1 MLKRFTCL
9 MILIIFFL
17 NLIFPILS
25 IATDE
30 IVTIKFEDEKLY
42 NAIVENIGKKIA
54 NNDDSTYTIQIT
66 RENLESITSLSFTA
80 KGITNISGIE
90 NFGYL
95 EGLSFWNEKI
105 EDFSPIENL
114 VNLKS
119 LSIDYNSPKIENI
132 NFLNK
137 LVQLT
142 SLSICADSYNRGT
155 ARGNTIKDIS
165 ALQNMSNLK
174 SLLLAQNEISDIT
187 PLRSLSGLTSLNLEG
202 SPIEDVSILCNLNN
216 LKTLHLESCEIDDN
230 DLEYICNL
238 TNLTSLYLGNINY
251 EYNNINNIEPIKK
264 LTNLTTLRL
273 DNNNITDITAL
284 SDLVNLENLALRG
297 NNISNLEPLSNL
309 TKLKTLNLGRDNYGT
324 GNPISTI
331 KPLEN
336 LTNLTELN
344 IAMCNISDISSLAS
358 MNKLSTLDLMCNE
371 IKDIS
376 SLSGLTNLTS
386 LQLWGNKINDISS
399 LANLT
404 KLTSLDIGYNE
415 IMDLSILEQ
424 MEINS
429 LIFNSQKLTINVKND
444 GKIELPNIFLQA
456 KDPNSRIYT
465 DKEWKFTNCALSED
479 GKYIILENK
488 NSNAKVTIG
497 GERYST
503 NKTHVLDKDAR
514 YITLEILVEDTIPPI
529 LDVKYSTK
537 KMTKETVTATIT
549 ANEKI
554 QQVEGWVLSEDETK
568 LSKVYAKNT
577 EETITVYDLAGNK
590 AYANI
595 SVNNIDTTSPQVEI
609 KYSTTKLTNQNV
621 TVTVTA
627 DEKIKEVEGWILS
640 NDKTTLSKDFESNQE
655 EDITIYDLVGNDRK
669 LTINVSNIDK
679 TPPIAKISY
688 STLELTNGNVEVII
702 TADEEIQEID
712 GWIMSSD
719 RKKLGK
725 EYEKNI
731 EKEKVIIN
739 DLAGNSTEKE
749 ITIANIDKIPP
760 ELEIIYSTIEKTNG
774 TVIVQIKANEK
785 VKEVE
790 GWTLNEE
797 QNTLTRE
804 FDENTTE
811 QIIVYDLVGNGTA
824 QEININNIKDKTI
837 FTQTEDKTVAPT
849 ILPQTGEDFII
860 VIIGI
865 FTTMLISMIMYKK
878 YKNYKDI
885 K

>member
-42 NAIVENIGKKIA
+42 NAIVEEIGKKIA

-95 EGLSFWNEKI
+95 EGLIFWNEKI

-142 SLSICADSYNRGT
+142 SLSICADSDNRGT

-216 LKTLHLESCEIDDN
+216 LKILHLESCEIDDN

-238 TNLTSLYLGNINY
+238 TNLKSLYLGNINY

-358 MNKLSTLDLMCNE
+358 MNKLSTLDLTCNE

-376 SLSGLTNLTS
+376 SLSGLTNLTR

-404 KLTSLDIGYNE
+404 KLSSLDIGYNE

-514 YITLEILVEDTIPPI
+514 YITLEILVEDTMPPI
-529 LDVKYSTK
+529 LDV
-537 KMTKETVTATIT
+537 
-549 ANEKI
+549 N
-554 QQVEGWVLSEDETK
+554 
-568 LSKVYAKNT
+568 
-577 EETITVYDLAGNK
+577 
-590 AYANI
+590 
-595 SVNNIDTTSPQVEI
+595 
-609 KYSTTKLTNQNV
+609 
-621 TVTVTA
+621 
-627 DEKIKEVEGWILS
+627 
-640 NDKTTLSKDFESNQE
+640 
-655 EDITIYDLVGNDRK
+655 
-669 LTINVSNIDK
+669 
-679 TPPIAKISY
+679 
-688 STLELTNGNVEVII
+688 
-702 TADEEIQEID
+702 
-712 GWIMSSD
+712 
-719 RKKLGK
+719 
-725 EYEKNI
+725 
-731 EKEKVIIN
+731 
-739 DLAGNSTEKE
+739 
-749 ITIANIDKIPP
+749 
-760 ELEIIYSTIEKTNG
+760 
-774 TVIVQIKANEK
+774 
-785 VKEVE
+785 
-790 GWTLNEE
+790 
-797 QNTLTRE
+797 
-804 FDENTTE
+804 
-811 QIIVYDLVGNGTA
+811 DLVGNGTA

>member
-42 NAIVENIGKKIA
+42 NAIVEKIGKKIA

-66 RENLESITSLSFTA
+66 RENLESIISLSFNA

-95 EGLSFWNEKI
+95 EVLSFWHEKI

-142 SLSICADSYNRGT
+142 SLSICADSYIRGT

-174 SLLLAQNEISDIT
+174 SLSLAQNEISDIT
-187 PLRSLSGLTSLNLEG
+187 PLKDLSGLTSLNLEG
-202 SPIEDVSILCNLNN
+202 APIKDVSVLCNLNN
-216 LKTLHLESCEIDDN
+216 LKELHLESCEIDDN

-284 SDLVNLENLALRG
+284 SDLVNLKNLALRG

-358 MNKLSTLDLMCNE
+358 MNKLLTLDLMCNE

-404 KLTSLDIGYNE
+404 KLTYLDIGYNE

-503 NKTHVLDKDAR
+503 NKTHVFDKDAR

-529 LDVKYSTK
+529 LDV
-537 KMTKETVTATIT
+537 
-549 ANEKI
+549 
-554 QQVEGWVLSEDETK
+554 
-568 LSKVYAKNT
+568 
-577 EETITVYDLAGNK
+577 
-590 AYANI
+590 
-595 SVNNIDTTSPQVEI
+595 
-609 KYSTTKLTNQNV
+609 
-621 TVTVTA
+621 
-627 DEKIKEVEGWILS
+627 
-640 NDKTTLSKDFESNQE
+640 NDQ
-655 EDITIYDLVGNDRK
+655 
-669 LTINVSNIDK
+669 
-679 TPPIAKISY
+679 
-688 STLELTNGNVEVII
+688 
-702 TADEEIQEID
+702 
-712 GWIMSSD
+712 
-719 RKKLGK
+719 
-725 EYEKNI
+725 
-731 EKEKVIIN
+731 
-739 DLAGNSTEKE
+739 
-749 ITIANIDKIPP
+749 
-760 ELEIIYSTIEKTNG
+760 
-774 TVIVQIKANEK
+774 
-785 VKEVE
+785 
-790 GWTLNEE
+790 
-797 QNTLTRE
+797 
-804 FDENTTE
+804 
-811 QIIVYDLVGNGTA
+811 VGNGTA
-824 QEININNIKDKTI
+824 QEININNTKDKTI